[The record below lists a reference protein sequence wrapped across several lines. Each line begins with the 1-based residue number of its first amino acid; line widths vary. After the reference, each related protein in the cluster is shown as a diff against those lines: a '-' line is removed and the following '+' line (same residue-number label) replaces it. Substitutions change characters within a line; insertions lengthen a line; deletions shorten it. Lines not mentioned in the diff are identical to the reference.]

1 MSSRKSKK
9 EDPLKKLFDFLEAGD
24 LAAAREEL
32 KRGFEEAQAE
42 GQKELQALYL
52 SFEGLLSKAS
62 NNAKEAWRFYEKAEK
77 FMPEDPALTI
87 LVAKLLVEV
96 FSESD
101 SALKKM
107 KKVLEKEGEN
117 PFYFHHATI
126 VQGLAYLKKGDKKQA
141 VECLA
146 RSVKNDFRGLSGVE
160 QIDFTLFEALIR
172 KKVGLSE
179 AYVYAE
185 KALQLAQEKKQK
197 NYIDKLQAL
206 LKIWKSVL
214 PQPLQFH

>member
-1 MSSRKSKK
+1 MSSRKPKK

-24 LAAAREEL
+24 LAAAREEM
-32 KRGFEEAQAE
+32 KKGFEEAQAQ

-77 FMPEDPALTI
+77 FLPENPALTI
-87 LVAKLLVEV
+87 LIAKLLVEV

-107 KKVLEKEGEN
+107 KKVLEKESDN
-117 PFYFHHATI
+117 PLYFHHASI

-141 VECLA
+141 IEYL
-146 RSVKNDFRGLSGVE
+146 VKSMKDDFQGLTGVE

-185 KALQLAQEKKQK
+185 KALQLAQLKKQK
-197 NYIDKLQAL
+197 NYIEKLEAL
-206 LKIWKSVL
+206 LRVWKSVL